1 MRTLECSRV
10 HFTCR
15 FVPVRIFPS
24 TTVMESQNLEPQ
36 SELPSSVAYHNC
48 SPCPMDMKEGVSPFS
63 LFETNPII
71 CTIYIYIIHPVYE
84 YLYLYIYVYMY
95 VCK

>member
-10 HFTCR
+10 PFSCR

-36 SELPSSVAYHNC
+36 SELPSSVAYHNF

-71 CTIYIYIIHPVYE
+71 CTIYIYI
-84 YLYLYIYVYMY
+84 
-95 VCK
+95 